1 MLVLRG
7 TTPYYKVRLWH
18 YKVLLCTIRVLV
30 CTMGADVGASRA
42 LPTGSVQKMIVCIK
56 RRVLGSY
63 GFGEQQM
70 FTSCRPNPSDI
81 VKELQR
87 YCQINRS
94 LVSEELPVLSFQRY
108 WNVVKAKTLP

>member
-7 TTPYYKVRLWH
+7 TTLYYKVRLWH

-42 LPTGSVQKMIVCIK
+42 LPTGSVQKAIFVLG
-56 RRVLGSY
+56 RVLGRY

-94 LVSEELPVLSFQRY
+94 LVAKELPVLSFQRY
-108 WNVVKAKTLP
+108 WNVVKAKALP